1 MVLAVMIV
9 SGLAGSSCDEVNE
22 DKSYYNDDRVL
33 TLIAGRMHLRYPHY
47 L

>member
-9 SGLAGSSCDEVNE
+9 SGLAGSCDEVKE
-22 DKSYYNDDRVL
+22 DESYYNDDRVL
-33 TLIAGRMHLRYPHY
+33 TLIAGRVHLHYAHY